1 MIGSVM
7 PSPGFNVFTSNR
19 LEILVKQLAL
29 ELRAP
34 LSSPLDEDLIVVQS
48 QGMARW
54 VSMELARINRI
65 CANCFFPFP
74 NAFLNHLCQKLLPGV
89 SESSLFHANALAF
102 RIMTILPGCLDKPVY
117 GALRAYLSDDQAGV
131 KLFQLSSKIAD
142 LFDQYLVFRPQM
154 ILGWEQGETPE
165 DSSQHW
171 QADLWLTVNT
181 PVEVIHRAHQREMLL
196 QKLSSDE
203 TSVSFMPKR
212 VSAFGISH
220 LPLFHLQIMAAL
232 AKHIQVNLFLMNPC
246 QEYWEEI
253 VTNRDIR
260 RIREHYVARSIEPQD
275 LHLDKGNRILSSMG
289 ALGKDFI
296 SIISELD

>member
-1 MIGSVM
+1 M
-7 PSPGFNVFTSNR
+7 PNPGFNVFTSNR

-74 NAFLNHLCQKLLPGV
+74 NAFLNHLCHKLLPGI
-89 SESSLFHANALAF
+89 SESSLFHTNALAF
-102 RIMTILPGCLDKPVY
+102 RIMTILPGCLGKPAY
-117 GALRAYLSDDQAGV
+117 GALKTYLSDDQTGV
-131 KLFQLSSKIAD
+131 KLFQLSGKIAD

-154 ILGWEQGETPE
+154 ILSWEQGEIPE
-165 DSSQHW
+165 DSNQHW
-171 QADLWLTVNT
+171 QADLWLAVNA
-181 PVEVIHRAHQREMLL
+181 PVEVIHRARLREMLL
-196 QKLSSDE
+196 ERLSRNE
-203 TSVSFMPKR
+203 ASVSFLPKR

-232 AKHIQVNLFLMNPC
+232 SKQSPRLLMLQTKPC
-246 QEYWEEI
+246 
-253 VTNRDIR
+253 VTK
-260 RIREHYVARSIEPQD
+260 S
-275 LHLDKGNRILSSMG
+275 
-289 ALGKDFI
+289 FW
-296 SIISELD
+296 

>member
-1 MIGSVM
+1 M
-7 PSPGFNVFTSNR
+7 PKPGFNVFTSNR

-102 RIMTILPGCLDKPVY
+102 RIMTILPGCLDKPAY
-117 GALRAYLSDDQAGV
+117 GALRVYLSDDQAGV

-154 ILGWEQGETPE
+154 ILGWEQGCCYKNC
-165 DSSQHW
+165 QVMK
-171 QADLWLTVNT
+171 QVFRLCQNV
-181 PVEVIHRAHQREMLL
+181 
-196 QKLSSDE
+196 
-203 TSVSFMPKR
+203 F
-212 VSAFGISH
+212 
-220 LPLFHLQIMAAL
+220 LPLAFPI
-232 AKHIQVNLFLMNPC
+232 FPC
-246 QEYWEEI
+246 FISRSWRHCRNI
-253 VTNRDIR
+253 S
-260 RIREHYVARSIEPQD
+260 RSIYF
-275 LHLDKGNRILSSMG
+275 S
-289 ALGKDFI
+289 
-296 SIISELD
+296 